1 MMGGTAAQCWF
12 EEEMPTI
19 KYLAD
24 LNKMCLT
31 PVKVIKNQR
40 GNTSQRN
47 LCLTQDVKQT
57 NQNRADG

>member
-31 PVKVIKNQR
+31 PVKVIKKSKGEHFPEKLVSDPGCKAN
-40 GNTSQRN
+40 
-47 LCLTQDVKQT
+47 
-57 NQNRADG
+57 